1 MHIFQPTAVRER
13 VTEITPQFLQS
24 LGVRALLLDVDN
36 TLATYTSHAPSPG
49 ALEWVKAMGEA
60 GFRMIIISNNFKGRV
75 GSFGAVF
82 GLDTL
87 SFALKPL
94 PVGYLRAAKRL
105 RVKPQE
111 CVIIG
116 DQIFTDIVG
125 ANLCG
130 MKSVLLSPIEPE
142 AALVFSEKNR
152 RYFTQFPATDG
163 ALLVTAEEAYLL
175 MDFRYEEA
183 ARYKAQYC
191 TVVGFDSLM
200 GKLQELLQKHGVQEV
215 YMECEQLSVAQA
227 RRFEE
232 AFQKVGVQ
240 AVLDSTLDNAIRD
253 QRMIKSPEE
262 VKKIEASQEITDA
275 AFQHI
280 LPYIKEGVT
289 ERDLALEIEFFMR
302 KQGAENVAFELIVA
316 AGKNGSQCH
325 AVPSD
330 NQVHKGDFITM
341 DTGALLDGYH
351 SDMTR
356 TVALGQVS
364 DEQKAVYDTVLK
376 AHLAVIDYVKPGV
389 VCSDVDK
396 VARDIIEKDYPGT
409 FGHGLGHGVGF
420 EIHEWPRFGRGD
432 STLAAEGMVVTDEPG
447 IYLPAKYGVR
457 IEDMLLVTADGCR
470 SLTKSPKE
478 LICL

>member
-1 MHIFQPTAVRER
+1 
-13 VTEITPQFLQS
+13 
-24 LGVRALLLDVDN
+24 
-36 TLATYTSHAPSPG
+36 
-49 ALEWVKAMGEA
+49 
-60 GFRMIIISNNFKGRV
+60 
-75 GSFGAVF
+75 
-82 GLDTL
+82 
-87 SFALKPL
+87 
-94 PVGYLRAAKRL
+94 
-105 RVKPQE
+105 
-111 CVIIG
+111 
-116 DQIFTDIVG
+116 
-125 ANLCG
+125 
-130 MKSVLLSPIEPE
+130 
-142 AALVFSEKNR
+142 
-152 RYFTQFPATDG
+152 
-163 ALLVTAEEAYLL
+163 
-175 MDFRYEEA
+175 
-183 ARYKAQYC
+183 
-191 TVVGFDSLM
+191 M

-364 DEQKAVYDTVLK
+364 DEQKARSTTSCSRPIWPSSITSSPALS
-376 AHLAVIDYVKPGV
+376 A
-389 VCSDVDK
+389 SDVDK
-396 VARDIIEKDYPGT
+396 VGPGLSSRRT
-409 FGHGLGHGVGF
+409 TPAPFGHGLGHGVGLGNPRVAPLCAVG
-420 EIHEWPRFGRGD
+420 IPPWPPRAWW
-432 STLAAEGMVVTDEPG
+432 SPTEPG

-457 IEDMLLVTADGCR
+457 IEDMLLVTADG
-470 SLTKSPKE
+470 
-478 LICL
+478 

>member
-1 MHIFQPTAVRER
+1 MKNPVER
-13 VTEITPQFLQS
+13 LADKLIGGDSQKA
-24 LGVRALLLDVDN
+24 ALLVSGN
-36 TLATYTSHAPSPG
+36 
-49 ALEWVKAMGEA
+49 
-60 GFRMIIISNNFKGRV
+60 
-75 GSFGAVF
+75 
-82 GLDTL
+82 
-87 SFALKPL
+87 
-94 PVGYLRAAKRL
+94 
-105 RVKPQE
+105 
-111 CVIIG
+111 
-116 DQIFTDIVG
+116 
-125 ANLCG
+125 
-130 MKSVLLSPIEPE
+130 
-142 AALVFSEKNR
+142 NR
-152 RYFTQFPATDG
+152 RYFTQFPSSAG
-163 ALLVTAEEAYLL
+163 ALLITAEEAYLL

-183 ARYKAQYC
+183 AGYKAKNCQ
-191 TVVGFDSLM
+191 VVGFTSLPEKV
-200 GKLQELLQKHGVQEV
+200 GELVKSHGVKQV
-215 YMECEQLSVAQA
+215 YMECEELSVAQA
-227 RRFEE
+227 RTLEK
-232 AFQKVGVQ
+232 ALQKAGAQ
-240 AVLDSTLDNAIRD
+240 AVLDDTLDEAVRE

-302 KQGAENVAFELIVA
+302 KQGAENVAFDLIVA

-330 NQVHKGDFITM
+330 NTVKKGDFITM

-364 DEQKAVYDTVLK
+364 DEQKAVYDTVLQ
-376 AHLAVIDYVKPGV
+376 AHLAVIDQVKPGM

-396 VARDIIEKDYPGT
+396 IARDIIEKDYPGT

-420 EIHEWPRFGRGD
+420 EIHEWPRFSKLD
-432 STLAAEGMVVTDEPG
+432 KTIVAEGMVITDEPG

-457 IEDMLLVTADGCR
+457 IEDMLLITAGGCR